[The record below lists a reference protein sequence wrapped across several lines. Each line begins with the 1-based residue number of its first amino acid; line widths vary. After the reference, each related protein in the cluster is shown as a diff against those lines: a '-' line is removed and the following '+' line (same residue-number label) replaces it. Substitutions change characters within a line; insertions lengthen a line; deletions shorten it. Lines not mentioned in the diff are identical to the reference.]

1 MKYREVAKKLK
12 SLGVEEAPRKS
23 KGSHRLWHN
32 PANGRVAPLPDWG
45 AKDIKFGT
53 LRAFLR
59 QLDLDW
65 EKFQQA

>member
-1 MKYREVAKKLK
+1 MKYREISKKLNA
-12 SLGVEEAPRKS
+12 LGCEEVARKS

-32 PANGRVAPLPDWG
+32 PANGRVAPLPDWD

-59 QLDLDW
+59 QLGIEW
-65 EKFQQA
+65 EKFQQG

>member
-1 MKYREVAKKLK
+1 MKYREVAKKLN
-12 SLGVEEAPRKS
+12 SLGLKEVPRKS

-32 PANGRVAPLPDWG
+32 PANGRVAPLPDGG
-45 AKDIKFGT
+45 AKDVKFGT
-53 LRAFLR
+53 LRACLR

>member
-1 MKYREVAKKLK
+1 MKYREVAKKLN
-12 SLGVEEAPRKS
+12 SLGLEEVPRKS

-59 QLDLDW
+59 QLDLEW
-65 EKFQQA
+65 EKFQKA